1 MRTGAGRDFLGVC
14 GREPEIARR
23 RRSMNMQLL
32 GRVAGMA
39 ALLVVCDG
47 SAGAQETPST
57 KASQAAAQ
65 EAPKDGVPVALTLKR
80 AVELA
85 LQNSK
90 EIQVAK
96 IQASVADRA
105 AQITKAQFM
114 PNLYAGSG
122 AGYTYGIPETPGG
135 RAPSIFNVSYTE
147 QILNEPLRGQ
157 AKETQEQAKAQK
169 IAFEDTRNRVISRT
183 AMAYLELGKVR
194 HSLELLRKEQ
204 ESAEKI
210 LQVTQERQGEGY
222 ELPVEVTRAQLTKA
236 QVIQRI
242 LQLEGREDELEVFL
256 RYQLGFSEGPPIE
269 VTPEELPGEAEQA
282 GDNLVAMAMTHNPG
296 LQLAESDVRAK
307 EFRLKGERRGYFPTL
322 ELVSV
327 YSVLAKF
334 NNYTQFFT
342 TFQRNNFN
350 AGIDVHVPIFSA
362 QTKAAVGMAQINLE
376 AAKVNLSNKRTELSA
391 DVRQKTRR
399 VRERDAAKEV
409 ARLELQ
415 LAQQNVAVEQAQ
427 FAEGKLNLREVEK
440 ARLEENEKWM
450 AYLDAN
456 FQKQQAQ
463 LELLKTAGQLDKV
476 WQ

>member
-1 MRTGAGRDFLGVC
+1 
-14 GREPEIARR
+14 
-23 RRSMNMQLL
+23 MQLP
-32 GRVAGMA
+32 GRVAGMIVLLMLCVGA
-39 ALLVVCDG
+39 A
-47 SAGAQETPST
+47 SAQTPSAPN
-57 KASQAAAQ
+57 ASQPAGQ
-65 EAPKDGVPVALTLKR
+65 EAPKEGMPVALTLKR
-80 AVELA
+80 AIELA

-147 QILNEPLRGQ
+147 QVFNEPLRGQ

-169 IAFEDTRNRVISRT
+169 IMLEDTKNSVITRT

-222 ELPVEVTRAQLTKA
+222 ELPVEVTKAQLTKA
-236 QVIQRI
+236 QVVERI

-256 RYQLGFSEGPPIE
+256 RYQLGLSEAQSLE

-282 GDNLVAMAMTHNPG
+282 GDNLVAMAMTRNAG

-307 EFRLKGERRGYFPTL
+307 EFRWKGERRGYFPTL

-327 YSVLAKF
+327 YSVLARF

-350 AGIDVHVPIFSA
+350 AGIDVHMPIFSA

-376 AAKVNLSNKRTELSA
+376 AAKVNLTNKRTELTA

-427 FAEGKLNLREVEK
+427 FAEGKRNLREVEK
-440 ARLEENEKWM
+440 TRLEENEKWM

>member
-1 MRTGAGRDFLGVC
+1 
-14 GREPEIARR
+14 
-23 RRSMNMQLL
+23 MQSV
-32 GRVAGMA
+32 RWVAGAA
-39 ALLVVCDG
+39 ALLALYVG
-47 SAGAQETPST
+47 PASAQETASPKSNRPLAQETPS
-57 KASQAAAQ
+57 AGA
-65 EAPKDGVPVALTLKR
+65 PVALTLKR
-80 AVELA
+80 AIELA

-96 IQASVADRA
+96 IQASVADHA
-105 AQITKAQFM
+105 ALITRAQFM

-122 AGYTYGIPETPGG
+122 AGYTNGIPETPGG
-135 RAPSIFNVSYTE
+135 RAPSVFNVTYTE
-147 QILNEPLRGQ
+147 QIFNEPLRGQ
-157 AKETQEQAKAQK
+157 GKEMQEQAKSQK
-169 IAFEDTRNRVISRT
+169 IALQDARNSVITRT
-183 AMAYLELGKVR
+183 AMAYLELGKIR
-194 HSLELLRKEQ
+194 HALELLRKEQ

-210 LQVTQERQGEGY
+210 LQVTQERQGEGF
-222 ELPVEVTRAQLTKA
+222 ELPVEVTKAQLTKA
-236 QVIQRI
+236 QVVQRI
-242 LQLEGREDELEVFL
+242 LQLEGRQDELEVFL
-256 RYQLGFSEGPPIE
+256 RYQLGLSDEQAIE

-282 GDNLVAMAMTHNPG
+282 GDNLVAMAMTSNAG

-322 ELVSV
+322 EFVSV

-334 NNYTQFFT
+334 NNYSQFFSA
-342 TFQRNNFN
+342 FQRNNFN
-350 AGIDVHVPIFSA
+350 AGIDMQVPIFSA
-362 QTKAAVGMAQINLE
+362 RIKAAISLAQVNLD
-376 AAKVNLSNKRTELSA
+376 AAKASLTNKKSEVTAE
-391 DVRQKTRR
+391 VRQKTRR

-415 LAQQNVAVEQAQ
+415 LAQQNVAVLQAR
-427 FAEGKLNLREVEK
+427 FDEGKLNLREMEK